1 MKWTYDHNVVFI
13 REILH
18 QAPWLCKYGTTERGD
33 VWKSIAESLNGMKNP
48 TFKVSQRSVRDR
60 YSNME
65 RNHKI
70 KVSEEN
76 RASGISPEET
86 EVDQAMEEIIQLFE
100 EHDRDNEKLSDEKKK
115 KAEEDVAKA
124 EEMRR
129 QSLETYMETKKRKGN
144 DEPPKKKKRASG
156 SDTMNYLKER
166 NEAEIN
172 MRAEELELRRQDIEK
187 QTELQKEELKLK
199 KQELEDKR
207 KQNEAMYQQTL
218 MQQQQIQLMM
228 QQQQQQSA
236 LMIAML
242 EKALDK
248 K

>member
-1 MKWTYDHNVVFI
+1 MKWTYDHNVVFVH
-13 REILH
+13 EVLH

-76 RASGISPEET
+76 RASGISLEET
-86 EVDQAMEEIIQLFE
+86 ELDQAMEEIIQLFE

-115 KAEEDVAKA
+115 KA

-172 MRAEELELRRQDIEK
+172 MRAEELELSRQD
-187 QTELQKEELKLK
+187 T
-199 KQELEDKR
+199 D
-207 KQNEAMYQQTL
+207 
-218 MQQQQIQLMM
+218 
-228 QQQQQQSA
+228 
-236 LMIAML
+236 
-242 EKALDK
+242 
-248 K
+248 